1 MAAAIIAHKYPGY
14 ALITGASSGIGR
26 AFAQALAL
34 QGVPLVLVARRQPL
48 LDDLAADLRAQ
59 AGVDVR
65 VLALD
70 LTLPDAPQQVKAFTD
85 QHGLPVSVLVN
96 NAGYGSTGD
105 FITLDAAAEA
115 RMVDLNCRVP
125 VALTALYA
133 PLMAARRSGAIIFV
147 GSTASYQPLPTY
159 ATYAATK
166 AFDLH
171 FGEALWVEL
180 RPHGVD
186 VITVCPGATETE
198 FQSTANI
205 TNPRFTQ
212 NRDNPQTV
220 VAQTLRHLG
229 RKPSFTVGAMN
240 SLMASLYRFLPRRLV
255 VEVAQRVTAS

>member
-1 MAAAIIAHKYPGY
+1 
-14 ALITGASSGIGR
+14 
-26 AFAQALAL
+26 
-34 QGVPLVLVARRQPL
+34 
-48 LDDLAADLRAQ
+48 
-59 AGVDVR
+59 
-65 VLALD
+65 
-70 LTLPDAPQQVKAFTD
+70 
-85 QHGLPVSVLVN
+85 VN
-96 NAGYGSTGD
+96 NAGYGSTGA
-105 FITLDAAAEA
+105 FITLDPTAEM

-133 PLMAARRSGAIIFV
+133 PQMAAQRSGAVIFV

-171 FGEALWVEL
+171 FGEALWAEL

-212 NRDNPQTV
+212 NRADPHTV
-220 VAQTLRHLG
+220 AAQTLRHLG
-229 RKPSFTVGAMN
+229 RRPSFTVGTLN
-240 SLMASLYRFLPRRLV
+240 SLMATLYRFLPRRRV
-255 VEVAQRVTAS
+255 IEVAQRVTAS